1 MIKQKFHVCC
11 AKGNPWISEDV
22 DTVSIRDLDNIPLA
36 IPEPLKMFYSY
47 LSKAW
52 GSSEHCLCIRL
63 KALYCHAGPGHGR
76 IGIVCISDIK
86 DLAAQD
92 VFVRPLV
99 DIEGEESGNV
109 SADRYVIVSTEYPLS
124 SATAHFY

>member
-1 MIKQKFHVCC
+1 M
-11 AKGNPWISEDV
+11 
-22 DTVSIRDLDNIPLA
+22 LA
-36 IPEPLKMFYSY
+36 QAM
-47 LSKAW
+47 
-52 GSSEHCLCIRL
+52 
-63 KALYCHAGPGHGR
+63 AG

-124 SATAHFY
+124 SATAHFISFCRENIPYFFQ